1 MHMAQDNL
9 LFSKDHEW
17 VRSEGGT
24 AVVGVTDYAQH
35 ELGDVVYVELPPV
48 GKELKKGD
56 PAANIESVKAVS
68 DVFAPV
74 SGTISEVNAKLGDT
88 PELINQDPFGEG
100 WILKMSVA
108 QASELN
114 ELMDLGKYEE
124 YLKGIAGE

>member
-1 MHMAQDNL
+1 MAQENL

-17 VRSEGGT
+17 VRKEDGT
-24 AVVGVTDYAQH
+24 AVVGVTEYAQH
-35 ELGDVVYVELPPV
+35 ELGDVVYVDLPAV

-74 SGTISEVNAKLGDT
+74 SGKITEVNGKLGET
-88 PELINQDPFGEG
+88 PELVNQDPYGEG
-100 WILKMSVA
+100 WIFKMAVN

-114 ELMDLGKYEE
+114 ELMDAKKYEE

>member
-1 MHMAQDNL
+1 MAQENL

-17 VRSEGGT
+17 VRVEGGA

-35 ELGDVVYVELPPV
+35 ELGDVVYVDLPAL

-74 SGTISEVNAKLGDT
+74 SGKITDVNQNLNNT
-88 PELINQDPFGEG
+88 PELVNQEPFAGG
-100 WILKMSVA
+100 WIFKMNMT
-108 QASELN
+108 QASELQ
-114 ELMDLGKYEE
+114 ELMDAKKYEE

>member
-1 MHMAQDNL
+1 MAQENL

-17 VRSEGGT
+17 LRLEGNT
-24 AVVGVTDYAQH
+24 VVVGVTDYAQH
-35 ELGDVVYVELPPV
+35 ELGDVVYVDLPAV

-74 SGTISEVNAKLGDT
+74 SGKITEVNQNLNNT
-88 PELINQDPFGEG
+88 PELVNQEPFAGG
-100 WILKMSVA
+100 WIFRISMT
-108 QASELN
+108 QASELQ
-114 ELMDLGKYEE
+114 ELMDGKKYEE

>member
-1 MHMAQDNL
+1 MAQENL

-17 VRSEGGT
+17 VRKEDGT
-24 AVVGVTDYAQH
+24 AVVGVTEYAQH
-35 ELGDVVYVELPPV
+35 ELGDVVYVDLPAV

-74 SGTISEVNAKLGDT
+74 SGKITEVNQNLNGT
-88 PELINQDPFGEG
+88 PELVNQEPFAGG
-100 WILKMSVA
+100 WIFKIDMT
-108 QASELN
+108 QASELQ
-114 ELMDLGKYEE
+114 ELMDGKKYEE

>member
-1 MHMAQDNL
+1 MAQENL

-17 VRSEGGT
+17 LRVEGNL

-35 ELGDVVYVELPPV
+35 ELGDVVYVDLPAV

-74 SGTISEVNAKLGDT
+74 SGKITEVNLNLNGT
-88 PELINQDPFGEG
+88 PELVNQEPFAGG
-100 WILKMSVA
+100 WIFKIDMT
-108 QASELN
+108 QASELQ
-114 ELMDLGKYEE
+114 ELMDGKKYEE
-124 YLKGIAGE
+124 YLKGISGE

>member
-1 MHMAQDNL
+1 MAQENL

-35 ELGDVVYVELPPV
+35 ELGDVVYVDLPAA

-68 DVFAPV
+68 DVYAPV
-74 SGTISEVNAKLGDT
+74 SGKITEVNAKLSET
-88 PELINQDPFGEG
+88 PELVNQDPFGEG
-100 WILKMSVA
+100 WIFKMTVT
-108 QASELN
+108 QAAELN
-114 ELMDLGKYEE
+114 ELMDLKKYEE